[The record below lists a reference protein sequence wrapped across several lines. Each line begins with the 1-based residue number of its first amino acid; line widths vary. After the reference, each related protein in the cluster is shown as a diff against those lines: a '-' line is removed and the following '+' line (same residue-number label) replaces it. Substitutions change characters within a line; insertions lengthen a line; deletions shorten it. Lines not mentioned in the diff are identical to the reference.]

1 MYKTVAAIIAVLVL
15 AIGAGLYLW
24 QQRKAVSPESVP
36 PIAAPAA
43 TPPPAPAPEP
53 EPAIKHP
60 IDSLAVAEPPN
71 KQSLPN
77 LDRSDATVRA
87 TLTDWL
93 GRKSVQSFLQL
104 DDFVRHAVATVDN
117 LGRSHAAPRLWPAN
131 PTPGRYTVAIV
142 GDGTF
147 ATPGNAE
154 RYAPFVTFVEEVDS
168 RRAVALYT
176 QWYPLFQQAYEE
188 LGYPG
193 KYFNDRLVEVV
204 DLLISTPVPEG
215 PLELKLTEVKG
226 PIPVLRPWLR
236 YEFADPK
243 LESLPAGQKIL
254 LRMGPAHQK
263 RLQAKLTEV
272 RRHLTAQ
279 APSR

>member
-15 AIGAGLYLW
+15 AIGAGVYLW
-24 QQRKAVSPESVP
+24 QQREAVKPEPLP
-36 PIAAPAA
+36 PVAAPAV

-60 IDSLAVAEPPN
+60 IDSLAVAEPTEQP
-71 KQSLPN
+71 LPK
-77 LDRSDATVRA
+77 LDRSDSTVRA
-87 TLTDWL
+87 TLADWL
-93 GRKSVQSFLQL
+93 GRKSVESFLQL

-117 LGRSHAAPRLWPAN
+117 LGRSHAAPRLWPVN
-131 PTPGRYTVAIV
+131 PMPGRYTVAIV

-154 RYAPFVTFVEEVDS
+154 RYSPFVTFVEGVDS
-168 RRAVALYT
+168 KRAVALYAR
-176 QWYPLFQQAYEE
+176 WYPLFQQAYEE

-204 DLLISTPVPEG
+204 DLLIATPVPEA

-226 PIPVLRPWLR
+226 PIPVMRPWLR

-243 LESLPAGQKIL
+243 LEALPAGQKML
-254 LRMGPAHQK
+254 LRMGPANQK
-263 RLQAKLTEV
+263 RLQAKLAEV
-272 RRHLTAQ
+272 RRQLTTN
-279 APSR
+279 APKR